1 MGSGV
6 EKSGVGDELIPWRR
20 AQAAM
25 LYHFTSLDYLR
36 ALHKMVSDLIGGF
49 VDPLLDMAKAQG
61 RDNLLLSRVW
71 GHRNLARNWENNAW
85 PFLKDL
91 QVSLARDIA
100 WRTLNKYRPTS
111 VNESLRGVAEY
122 STDWATPG
130 EERFLEIALAT
141 ISQYAASHDSSVEVH
156 QNQWDDFSFA
166 YVYPAFA
173 QLMPK
178 TPKFRV
184 ANEVIMETGK
194 VPAQTGVYM
203 SIDDPH
209 ASLQFVWSEHGGAK
223 LRNANTFN
231 EVGLAALA
239 TVGRQSLWF
248 DADKMFAFATAE
260 PYTTLFHDS
269 VFLSGE
275 PYPLLAPA
283 AVARSA
289 FKTRP
294 CRWVL
299 VDIIPG
305 EFEELD
311 LATEADAIDAPPPRR
326 IVGGDRCREPGF
338 YFTPS
343 SPGTRRYFASDE
355 VAPDIDSSYG
365 ATYWQ
370 WDANQEK

>member
-1 MGSGV
+1 MSGTTN
-6 EKSGVGDELIPWRR
+6 SGTDDHLSPWRR

-61 RDNLLLSRVW
+61 RDTVLLSKQW
-71 GHRNLARNWENNAW
+71 GRRNLAANWENSAW

-91 QVSLARDIA
+91 QIALAKDIA
-100 WRTLNKYRPTS
+100 LRTSKVYRPTS
-111 VNESLRGVAEY
+111 VNESFRGVAEY
-122 STDWATPG
+122 STDWTTPG
-130 EERFLEIALAT
+130 EERFLQLALAT
-141 ISQYAASHDSSVEVH
+141 ISQHAASHDNSVEVH
-156 QNQWDDFSFA
+156 QNRWNDFCFA

-184 ANEVIMETGK
+184 SNEVITETGK

-209 ASLQFVWSEHGGAK
+209 ASLQFVWSEHGGGK

-231 EVGLAALA
+231 EIGLAALA

-248 DADKMFAFATAE
+248 DADKMYAFATAE
-260 PYTTLFHDS
+260 PYTKLFHDS
-269 VFLSGE
+269 VFLGGE

-311 LATEADAIDAPPPRR
+311 LAVEPNAVDVSAPRR
-326 IVGGDRCREPGF
+326 IAGGDRCREPGF

-343 SPGTRRYFASDE
+343 APGTRRYFALDE
-355 VAPDIDSSYG
+355 VAPNIDSSYG

-370 WDANQEK
+370 RDANQEK